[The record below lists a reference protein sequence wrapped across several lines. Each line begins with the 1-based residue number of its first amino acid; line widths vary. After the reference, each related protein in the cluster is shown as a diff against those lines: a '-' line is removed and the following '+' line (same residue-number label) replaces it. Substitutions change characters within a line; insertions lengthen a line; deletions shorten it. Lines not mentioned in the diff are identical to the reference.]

1 MGKRKERDA
10 LVFLNEHMKMAAE
23 MLTERERGRLYEALR
38 VYALEGKTPNL
49 EKERKAYRS
58 IYSMMEV
65 SQDKYRDKYEETCE
79 RNRLRALRRVEPS
92 AAGGCQSNPIQSNPI
107 KSNTIQSNQSKTET
121 LPALKGQAVK
131 GVPGIEWL

>member
-1 MGKRKERDA
+1 MGKRKDRDA
-10 LVFLNEHMKMAAE
+10 IIFLNEHMKMAAE
-23 MLTERERGRLYEALR
+23 MLTERELGRLYEALR
-38 VYALEGKTPNL
+38 VYALEGRTPNL

-58 IYSMMEV
+58 IYRLMEV

-79 RNRLRALRRVEPS
+79 RNRLRALKRVEPS
-92 AAGGCQSNPIQSNPI
+92 AAGGCQSNQIQ
-107 KSNTIQSNQSKTET
+107 SNTIQSNQSKTET